1 MAIPALMLPLLIV
14 MGVRFGVFTATE
26 AGAIAFVYA
35 ILCGALLYRKLTVT
49 NFVEAIRES
58 VFDTILIVV
67 IIATAAPFA
76 WVLAFE
82 QVPQK
87 IAMSMGALVENPIL
101 LMMVLNIF
109 LLIVGLF
116 MEMIAA
122 LVILVP
128 ILVPLVVAA
137 GIDPVHFGIIIV
149 LNQVIGALT
158 PPLGVLVFTT
168 ARVGGADQ
176 GATFRAVI
184 PFTLVLIGV
193 LLLISYI
200 PALSLWPVHWFG
212 P

>member
-1 MAIPALMLPLLIV
+1 
-14 MGVRFGVFTATE
+14 
-26 AGAIAFVYA
+26 
-35 ILCGALLYRKLTVT
+35 
-49 NFVEAIRES
+49 
-58 VFDTILIVV
+58 
-67 IIATAAPFA
+67 
-76 WVLAFE
+76 VLAYE

-87 IAMSMGALVENPIL
+87 IALSMGALVENPIL
-101 LMMVLNIF
+101 LMMVLNVF

-116 MEMIAA
+116 MEMIAS

-176 GATFRAVI
+176 AATFKAVI
-184 PFTLVLIGV
+184 PFTLMLVV
-193 LLLISYI
+193 ALLLISYI
-200 PALSLWPVHWFG
+200 PALTLLPVQWFG